1 MGGRRF
7 GEFLTHITYAQLD
20 DDSGRQSSWTFGL
33 NYNLM
38 PTVVLK
44 GEYKR
49 VDTQGGAAGFFG
61 ITSQEAFD
69 NGIYANGIGPLPAGA
84 AGSPSRNFDGDIIS
98 VGVDFVF

>member
-7 GEFLTHITYAQLD
+7 GEFLTHVTYAQLD
-20 DDSGRQSSWTFGL
+20 EDDGRQSSWTFGL

-49 VDTQGGAAGFFG
+49 VDTSGGYDGVFVRG
-61 ITSQEAFD
+61 SQELY
-69 NGIYANGIGPLPAGA
+69 NNTANARTGGLLGVPA
-84 AGSPSRNFDGDIIS
+84 RNYDGDIIS
-98 VGVDFVF
+98 AGIDFVF